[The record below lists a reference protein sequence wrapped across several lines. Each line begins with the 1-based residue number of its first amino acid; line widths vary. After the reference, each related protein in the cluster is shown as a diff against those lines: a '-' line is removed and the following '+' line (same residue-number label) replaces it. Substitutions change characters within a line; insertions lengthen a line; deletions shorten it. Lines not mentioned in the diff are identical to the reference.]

1 MSRSLAEW
9 LRWQQELHVHWMD
22 LGLERVLGVATR
34 LAVARPPGPVLTVAG
49 TNGKGSTCALL
60 ERLLLELGLRVGT
73 YTSPHLVRYNERIRL
88 GGEPAGDGQIVEA
101 FERIEA
107 ARGDTTLT
115 VFEFGTLAALL
126 TFEAS
131 RCEAWVLEVGLGGRL
146 DAVNII
152 DPDYSV
158 ITTIGLDHE
167 EYLGS
172 TIEAIAAEKAGIL
185 RAGVPAYF
193 GDRAVPAAI
202 RDRARVLGAPLR
214 SLGNGFDFRRRSR
227 SWAWQGRGHA
237 IEGLAYPPGAT
248 AAQLRNV
255 SLALAVLEDYR
266 GGIPLPPER
275 LNEVLRS
282 ARPPARFQVVERSHE
297 WVIDVAH
304 NPQAAAVLREQLQ
317 TLPTASTT
325 IVLGMLSDKRIGEF
339 VAELE
344 PIAAA
349 WIACGVDDP
358 RARSAADIAASLRER
373 VSGPIHVGGGPHES
387 FGLAERLSSPASR
400 IVVCGSFRVA
410 GPALEWLGIY

>member
-1 MSRSLAEW
+1 
-9 LRWQQELHVHWMD
+9 MD
-22 LGLERVLGVATR
+22 LGLERVRGVATR
-34 LAVARPPGPVLTVAG
+34 LAVARPAGPVFTVAG
-49 TNGKGSTCALL
+49 TNGKGSTVALL
-60 ERLLLELGLRVGT
+60 ERMLLELGLRVGT
-73 YTSPHLVRYNERIRL
+73 YTSPHLVRYNERIRID
-88 GGEPAGDGQIVEA
+88 GESAGDEQIIEA
-101 FERIEA
+101 FERVEA

-126 TFEAS
+126 SFAAS

-193 GDRAVPAAI
+193 GERVVPAAI
-202 RDRARVLGAPLR
+202 RDRALALRAPLR
-214 SLGNGFDFRRRSR
+214 SLGNGFDFLRGGG
-227 SWAWQGRGHA
+227 SWAWRGRDHA
-237 IEGLAYPPGAT
+237 IEGLEYPPATT
-248 AAQLRNV
+248 AAQLRNA
-255 SLALAVLEDYR
+255 SLALAVLEDFQ
-266 GGIPLPPER
+266 GGIALSRDR
-275 LNEVLRS
+275 LNEVLR
-282 ARPPARFQVVERSHE
+282 AVRPPGRFQVVARRHE

-317 TLPTASTT
+317 TLPAARTT

-344 PIAAA
+344 PIAAV

-358 RARSAADIAASLRER
+358 RARSAADIAASLRQR
-373 VSGPIHVGGGPHES
+373 VSGPVHVGGGPHES
-387 FGLAERLSSPASR
+387 FRLAERVSPAASR